1 MGVSTPM
8 ALSVAKMLKYSA
20 IGSEVVS
27 PLIVGPVAGHYIDQ
41 HFGTDPKFTLVM
53 FLLGLLAGGYN
64 LVREVKNLQ
73 RDLKE

>member
-1 MGVSTPM
+1 M

-27 PLIVGPVAGHYIDQ
+27 PLIVGPVVGHYIDQ

-64 LVREVKNLQ
+64 LVRLLREVKNLQ